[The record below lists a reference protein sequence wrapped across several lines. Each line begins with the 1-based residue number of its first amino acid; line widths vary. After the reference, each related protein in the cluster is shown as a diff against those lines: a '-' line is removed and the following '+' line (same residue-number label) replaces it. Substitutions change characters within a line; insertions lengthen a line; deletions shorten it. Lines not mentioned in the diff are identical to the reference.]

1 MTQNDLSSKTSLLN
15 SRFAWPLTMLL
26 IGVSVFMLMGRFVGV
41 YEHEVSLKLPE
52 AQPAE
57 IRLGAVTALI
67 TSALLNSVILVL
79 LTAFAGFLTARLN
92 ARLDGAETTRT
103 TRRSISVMVGLYVAF
118 RSLGWYLA
126 SVFGV
131 VVPTIMD
138 SFFEADI
145 SVLVVYLVEFCYW
158 RAKADREN
166 QCSSYPWFQPPC
178 LRSLFPYYKNNKSS
192 EQKPL
197 GF

>member
-1 MTQNDLSSKTSLLN
+1 MTQNDPSSKTSLLN

-145 SVLVVYLVEFCYW
+145 SVLVVYFGGVLLLAREGGSRKSVFIVPLVPT
-158 RAKADREN
+158 A
-166 QCSSYPWFQPPC
+166 
-178 LRSLFPYYKNNKSS
+178 LFAIAFSV
-192 EQKPL
+192 L
-197 GF
+197 